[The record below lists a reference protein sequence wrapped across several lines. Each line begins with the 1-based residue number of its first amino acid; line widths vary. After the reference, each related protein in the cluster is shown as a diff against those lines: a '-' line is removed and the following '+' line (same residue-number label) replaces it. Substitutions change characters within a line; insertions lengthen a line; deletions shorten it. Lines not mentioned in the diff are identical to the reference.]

1 MKVYEINIR
10 TYLKRDLKRD
20 EIQEKISLLI
30 TDYMGKNEKFNNLHQ
45 SRGFKPYCHSNLTP
59 ICSTY
64 KKDNLYNFIIR
75 TIDEDFLTYLLNGFD
90 KFENNYFKNIFVKS
104 KIINKHMIKE
114 LYTINPVII
123 KNHEKGYWR
132 NCEDVDFFEQR
143 LNKNIINKYNQFND
157 KNISYKDNF
166 YSVLDIVNEYA
177 IITEYKGVKLL
188 GDKIRLT
195 LNLDE
200 QSQDLAYLAIG
211 VGLLENNSI
220 GNGFVAYTYL

>member
-1 MKVYEINIR
+1 
-10 TYLKRDLKRD
+10 
-20 EIQEKISLLI
+20 
-30 TDYMGKNEKFNNLHQ
+30 
-45 SRGFKPYCHSNLTP
+45 
-59 ICSTY
+59 
-64 KKDNLYNFIIR
+64 
-75 TIDEDFLTYLLNGFD
+75 
-90 KFENNYFKNIFVKS
+90 
-104 KIINKHMIKE
+104 MIKE